1 MITIQDWRLIFMEE
15 NEKNFTYTYSAGEQ
29 EEIKK
34 IRQKYLR
41 PEENKMEQ
49 LRKLDESASKKGM
62 AVSLVMGTISALV
75 LGIGMCCTMVWADT
89 LFIPGIGIGILGMAG
104 IGLTFPLYR
113 RITKKQREKLAP
125 KIMELT
131 DELMK

>member
-1 MITIQDWRLIFMEE
+1 MEE
-15 NEKNFTYTYSAGEQ
+15 NEKKFIYTYSAGEQ
-29 EEIKK
+29 EEIKQ

-49 LRKLDESASKKGM
+49 LRKLDESVSKKGM
-62 AVSLVMGTISALV
+62 AVSLVIGTISVLV

>member
-1 MITIQDWRLIFMEE
+1 MEE
-15 NEKNFTYTYSAGEQ
+15 NEKKFTYTYSAGEQ

-49 LRKLDESASKKGM
+49 LRKLDESVSKKGM
-62 AVSLVMGTISALV
+62 AVSLVIGTISVLV

-113 RITKKQREKLAP
+113 RITKKQWEKLAP

>member
-1 MITIQDWRLIFMEE
+1 MEE
-15 NEKNFTYTYSAGEQ
+15 NEKKFTYTYSAGEQ

-49 LRKLDESASKKGM
+49 LRKLDESVSKKGM
-62 AVSLVMGTISALV
+62 AVSLVIGTISVLV

>member
-1 MITIQDWRLIFMEE
+1 MEE
-15 NEKNFTYTYSAGEQ
+15 NEKKFIYTYSAGEQ
-29 EEIKK
+29 EEIKQ

-49 LRKLDESASKKGM
+49 LRKLDESATKKGM
-62 AVSLVMGTISALV
+62 AVSLVLGIASTLF

-89 LFIPGIGIGILGMAG
+89 MFIAG
-104 IGLTFPLYR
+104 IGASFPLYR
-113 RITKKQREKLAP
+113 CITKRQREKLAP

-131 DELMK
+131 NELMK

>member
-1 MITIQDWRLIFMEE
+1 MEE
-15 NEKNFTYTYSAGEQ
+15 NEKKFTYTYSAGEQ

-49 LRKLDESASKKGM
+49 LRKLDESVSKKGM
-62 AVSLVMGTISALV
+62 AVSLVIGTISV
-75 LGIGMCCTMVWADT
+75 VVVGIGMCCTMVWADT

>member
-1 MITIQDWRLIFMEE
+1 
-15 NEKNFTYTYSAGEQ
+15 
-29 EEIKK
+29 
-34 IRQKYLR
+34 
-41 PEENKMEQ
+41 
-49 LRKLDESASKKGM
+49 
-62 AVSLVMGTISALV
+62 
-75 LGIGMCCTMVWADT
+75 MVWADT

>member
-15 NEKNFTYTYSAGEQ
+15 NEKKFTYTYSAGEQ

-49 LRKLDESASKKGM
+49 LRKLDESVSKKGM
-62 AVSLVMGTISALV
+62 AVSLVIGTISVLV

>member
-1 MITIQDWRLIFMEE
+1 MEE
-15 NEKNFTYTYSAGEQ
+15 NEKKFTYTYSAGEQ

-49 LRKLDESASKKGM
+49 LRKLDESVSKKGM
-62 AVSLVMGTISALV
+62 AVSLVIGTISVLV
-75 LGIGMCCTMVWADT
+75 LGIGMCFTMVWADT

>member
-15 NEKNFTYTYSAGEQ
+15 NEKKFTYTYSAGEQ

-49 LRKLDESASKKGM
+49 LRKLDESVSKKGM
-62 AVSLVMGTISALV
+62 AVSMVIGTISVLV

>member
-1 MITIQDWRLIFMEE
+1 MEE
-15 NEKNFTYTYSAGEQ
+15 NEKKFTYTYSAGEQ

-49 LRKLDESASKKGM
+49 LRKLDESVSKKGM
-62 AVSLVMGTISALV
+62 AVSLVIGTISALV

-104 IGLTFPLYR
+104 VGLTFPLYR